1 MNLDTLVDVADL
13 VSMLI
18 NVQAI
23 AGAPLQLSVIASQD
37 PVRPS
42 EFLQY
47 LLTVTNTTRTDF
59 PDVVLENT
67 LPEDIT
73 VGNPDSPTSGGAFND
88 GQTFFWN
95 LGTLPAGESRS
106 RGFTTQVNG
115 GSFAPPDGTVL
126 LDVGHAFDST
136 GREATTEAA
145 VTVKA
150 TNDLTLRIS
159 ADKGVA
165 GWGDELTYL
174 IVYGNRSA
182 TTSLNT
188 SLIVTL
194 PEHVE
199 FESATG
205 GGSLVGSEVQW
216 NLESITPGAT
226 AHQQFTVNVPQL
238 RSGAQLVATASIT
251 GSDSRMAES
260 TVSTPVRG
268 NSPLDLTMAMSHDP
282 IRPGEM
288 LHTVL
293 TVTNR
298 GNSEL
303 PNVTL
308 RNTMGG
314 RVGVANPDTATSGGG
329 TSDGQTFFWNLGN
342 LPAGAS
348 ETRGYTHLVDGG
360 AFSPPEGTV
369 IRTTARV
376 VDDAGNEDFAVADI
390 RVETSDDL
398 TLLMSADKRP
408 VQPGEVLTFA
418 LNFGNRSAGTS
429 TGTAMSA
436 SVPEGT
442 SFLSATGG
450 GTHVGEE
457 VQWDLGSLA
466 PGENGVRRFKVTVIP
481 GLAAGRQVASIAEI
495 ENGAR
500 SQSAQTKCFV
510 PVQVNPP
517 LNVSVVFSPN
527 PVRPSGILNVLL
539 TASNQG
545 AGDFT
550 DVELA
555 HTLPAGVGSASVD
568 TSPVTGQIGDGDTF
582 RWNLGTLAVGQ
593 SVTRGYTLLVDG
605 GAFSRPEGTLQRHFT
620 RLHEPLGSEAMDQT
634 DVRIEH
640 DEDLMMRVRTNR
652 GPVAPGETLK
662 HTVDFTNRGSSTLTF
677 VELRAQVP
685 EGSTFVSASDNG
697 LLVGDQVE
705 WNIGTLEAGA
715 GNQRRFTVTVDGD
728 AEDGDH
734 MVSKSPMA
742 QGTTAVRQRRR
753 RRC

>member
-1 MNLDTLVDVADL
+1 
-13 VSMLI
+13 
-18 NVQAI
+18 
-23 AGAPLQLSVIASQD
+23 
-37 PVRPS
+37 
-42 EFLQY
+42 
-47 LLTVTNTTRTDF
+47 
-59 PDVVLENT
+59 
-67 LPEDIT
+67 
-73 VGNPDSPTSGGAFND
+73 
-88 GQTFFWN
+88 
-95 LGTLPAGESRS
+95 
-106 RGFTTQVNG
+106 
-115 GSFAPPDGTVL
+115 
-126 LDVGHAFDST
+126 
-136 GREATTEAA
+136 
-145 VTVKA
+145 
-150 TNDLTLRIS
+150 
-159 ADKGVA
+159 
-165 GWGDELTYL
+165 
-174 IVYGNRSA
+174 
-182 TTSLNT
+182 
-188 SLIVTL
+188 
-194 PEHVE
+194 
-199 FESATG
+199 
-205 GGSLVGSEVQW
+205 
-216 NLESITPGAT
+216 
-226 AHQQFTVNVPQL
+226 
-238 RSGAQLVATASIT
+238 
-251 GSDSRMAES
+251 
-260 TVSTPVRG
+260 
-268 NSPLDLTMAMSHDP
+268 
-282 IRPGEM
+282 
-288 LHTVL
+288 
-293 TVTNR
+293 
-298 GNSEL
+298 
-303 PNVTL
+303 
-308 RNTMGG
+308 
-314 RVGVANPDTATSGGG
+314 
-329 TSDGQTFFWNLGN
+329 
-342 LPAGAS
+342 
-348 ETRGYTHLVDGG
+348 
-360 AFSPPEGTV
+360 
-369 IRTTARV
+369 
-376 VDDAGNEDFAVADI
+376 
-390 RVETSDDL
+390 
-398 TLLMSADKRP
+398 MSADKRP

-734 MVSKSPMA
+734 MVSLAEISDGSGDHSGEAKAATPVLSESPFVLSMA
-742 QGTTAVRQRRR
+742 LSQDPQRPGEVMHALMTLTNRGTLDLPDVVLRHTLPQHSGSVKLDEAHSGGSLVDAGTFFWELGTLGAGRSVTRGFSYLVDGGAFSPPEGTLLWHVARASNSIGNEANALAGVRIDATDDLSLRIAADHAPAAPAEELTFALTYTNRGASEVSGVTLRAPVPEGTAFSSATGGGVLSNGEVAWTLGAVGSGQGGKVEYTVTVDSGLGDGQQVNAFAELNGAGGALGSQANCDVPVRDAAPLALAMTASADPASPAATVTYNLTVSNVSASELVDVVLRVTLPNHIGSGAAGTPVSGGTVNDTNTFFWNLGSIPATTDVMRSFSFVIDGGAFTPPPGTMLRVSARVDDAVGNEAIKQLDIRVE
-753 RRC
+753 